1 MNMRLAWISALA
13 LTAASPGYAQTVVSA
28 QSSAAAEPV
37 VPLNANHLAAARRIA
52 DKLLPDGLYR
62 KMMNGTLDQM
72 IGSISKQFLDLPARD
87 IAGIAGVGEEQLS
100 QMGTASLREIA
111 TIMDPA
117 FEERMALV
125 SKTMMPDLIDMMEKM
140 EPQVREGLTEA
151 YAARFDQAQLA
162 ELDAFFATPTGG
174 KFAGESMLIYTD
186 PALLRRMEQM
196 MPEMM
201 KAMPAMM
208 QKVMKAGESLP
219 KPRTIKQLNQS
230 ERDRLAALLG
240 VPSSKLK

>member
-1 MNMRLAWISALA
+1 MDMRLVWISAVA
-13 LTAASPGYAQTVVSA
+13 LMAASPAQAQTVVSA
-28 QSSAAAEPV
+28 QATTTAETAV
-37 VPLNANHLAAARRIA
+37 SVNATRLATARRIA
-52 DKLLPDGLYR
+52 DKLLPDGSYR
-62 KMMNGTLDQM
+62 KMMDGTLDQM
-72 IGSISKQFLDLPARD
+72 IGSISQQFLDIPARD

-100 QMGTASLREIA
+100 QMGSASIREIA

-125 SKTMMPDLIDMMEKM
+125 SKTMMPDLIDMMSKM
-140 EPQVREGLTEA
+140 EPQIRDGLTEA

-186 PALLRRMEQM
+186 PALLSRMQTM

-208 QKVMKAGESLP
+208 QKVMKAGEALP
-219 KPRTIKQLNQS
+219 KARTIKQLSES
-230 ERDRLAALLG
+230 ERNRLAALLG